1 MSERMRGVLAP
12 VVTPFRRDLSPD
24 PERFVRHCR
33 WLLGHGCTGLAVFGT
48 NSEANSLSVGE
59 RKNLLSRLVES
70 GVPAARLV
78 PGTGCCALTDTVEL
92 TAHAARL
99 GCAGVL
105 MLPPFYYKGVPED
118 GLFRSFAE
126 VIERVGDARL
136 RVYLYHIPPVS
147 QVGIPMAVIGRLL
160 DAYPQAV
167 AGIKDSSGDW
177 SHTQAVIEA
186 YAARGFDVFAGSEVF
201 LLRTLRAGGVG
212 CITAG
217 ANVNPHGIA
226 RVYEGWQTPEAE
238 ALQAGIDGVRTALQA
253 QPSMIPALKATIA
266 HFSGDPEWLTVRPP
280 LVAQTEAQQ
289 AALVAALETV
299 GFDMPGLRA

>member
-24 PERFVRHCR
+24 PERFAQHCR
-33 WLLGHGCTGLAVFGT
+33 WLLDHGCTGLAVFGT

-59 RKNLLSRLVES
+59 RKDLLSRLVES
-70 GVPAARLV
+70 GVPASRLV
-78 PGTGCCALTDTVEL
+78 PGTGCCALPDTVEL
-92 TAHAARL
+92 TAHAVKL

-136 RVYLYHIPPVS
+136 RVYLYHIPPVA

-160 DAYPQAV
+160 DAYPHAV

-217 ANVNPHGIA
+217 ANVNPHGIR
-226 RVYEGWQTPEAE
+226 RVYESWQTPEAD
-238 ALQAGIDGVRTALQA
+238 ALQASIDGVRTMLQA

-266 HFSGDPEWLTVRPP
+266 HYAQDADWMTVRPP
-280 LVAQTEAQQ
+280 LVELTVEQRAKMVSELLA
-289 AALVAALETV
+289 V
-299 GFDMPGLRA
+299 GFDMPGIK

>member
-33 WLLGHGCTGLAVFGT
+33 WLLDHGCTGLAVFGT

-59 RKNLLSRLVES
+59 RKELLSRLVES
-70 GVPAARLV
+70 GVPANRLV

-92 TAHAARL
+92 TAHAVKL

-118 GLFRSFAE
+118 GLFCSFAE
-126 VIERVGDARL
+126 VIERVDDARL
-136 RVYLYHIPPVS
+136 RVYLYHIPPVA
-147 QVGIPMAVIGRLL
+147 QVGIPIGLIGRLL
-160 DAYPQAV
+160 DAYPRAV

-186 YAARGFDVFAGSEVF
+186 YALRGFDVFAGSEVF

-217 ANVNPHGIA
+217 ANVNPHGIG
-226 RVYEGWQTPEAE
+226 RVYERWQTPEAE
-238 ALQAGIDGVRTALQA
+238 ALQASIDGVRTVLQA

-266 HFSGDPEWLTVRPP
+266 HFANDPEWRTVRPP
-280 LVAQTEAQQ
+280 LVALTAEQQ
-289 AALVAALETV
+289 AALVAALQAV
-299 GFDMPGLRA
+299 GFDMPGMRD